1 MTVEYRD
8 ESEFSNEL
16 HSVSQIADALR
27 HKKFG
32 KDVREAIAQAVEK
45 LYGIGPSTVISGSP
59 AGAYATLA
67 ELKSAYP
74 NGQQGVFVVA
84 ETGKWY
90 LWDPRKEVWIE
101 GGNFQTPMSQSEIED
116 GRIWGDGT
124 KSNSIGAAIRGQIL
138 KEKNERIQNIEQ
150 EKIERI
156 QNIEQE
162 KIERIK
168 NIEQEK
174 IERIKNDEKLQW
186 QINLYSTALDLKE
199 VRLRDE
205 QNQLLWDGNDYVTG
219 NVYLPK
225 TDKTGTEEGVPA
237 DSSIIGYTFL
247 GHLEEYGLPIL
258 KLESP
263 DLLNLTSKEQ
273 GKLKGVKFDYNPN
286 GNEGVRLSG
295 TLKSIKIQ
303 GNGSAIYPKKNYTLV
318 FSDDVCFKGQWGKNH
333 HKYVIKADWTDFS
346 QIRNEFGAWLWGQ
359 IRKTLID
366 QKRDVFV
373 KTTTSNLVNENGDI
387 LVGETSRQFL
397 GPNFGAIDSY
407 PVLVII
413 NGIYHGLYSMC
424 VPKDDWMANMGYG
437 DKEAIISAD
446 GLMNQTTRFKELDR
460 VDKKGNLTGEGFGV
474 EYVSDEKNQSWVAE
488 SINTLITN
496 VISTTGSVDG
506 IRDYIDIDSVHDYLI
521 MNVAIGNVDAY
532 IRNFILDTW
541 DGIKWYIVSYDMD
554 SVLGNFWHGKT
565 MTNIE
570 TTDFDS
576 VDSTNRLFHLVYKYD
591 KDRFLERWNFLRNSI
606 LSDNN
611 LYVALANFANKI
623 PQAVLDYEEKLWPGR
638 PSTRISNINQIQ
650 NWLMLRLKYLDRKI
664 IEITEES

>member
-1 MTVEYRD
+1 MNNYANSRWKERG
-8 ESEFSNEL
+8 SFSKDTL
-16 HSVSQIADALR
+16 HSYQDIVDAIR
-27 HKKFG
+27 TAPYG
-32 KDVREAIAQAVEK
+32 IDTREAMAQMLMF
-45 LYGIGPSTVISGSP
+45 LYSTVQSIGDNFSIDMSP
-59 AGAYATLA
+59 TDTFENVAK
-67 ELKSAYP
+67 LKEKYP
-74 NGQQGVFVVA
+74 NGQQGVFVVQD
-84 ETGKWY
+84 TGHWY
-90 LWDPRKEVWIE
+90 FWSELENVWKD
-101 GGNFQTPMSQSEIED
+101 GGSYQTPAPIDDIRKVDAKADSNKKQLD
-116 GRIWGDGT
+116 ALLADFKAVDT
-124 KSNSIGAAIRGQIL
+124 KVGLNKKQLDALLADFA
-138 KEKNERIQNIEQ
+138 NEVFERK
-150 EKIERI
+150 KIDADLI
-156 QNIEQE
+156 
-162 KIERIK
+162 
-168 NIEQEK
+168 
-174 IERIKNDEKLQW
+174 DKLASY
-186 QINLYSTALDLKE
+186 LTALDLKE

-225 TDKTGTEEGVPA
+225 TDKTGTEEGVPV

-286 GNEGVRLSG
+286 GNEGVHLSE
-295 TLKSIKIQ
+295 TLKSIKVQ

-318 FSDDVCFKGQWGKNH
+318 FSDDVCFKGQWGNH

-446 GLMNQTTRFKELDR
+446 GLMNQTTRFKELDS
-460 VDKKGNLTGEGFGV
+460 VDKKGNLTGEGFGI

-541 DGIKWYIVSYDMD
+541 DGIKWYIAPYDMD
-554 SVLGNFWHGKT
+554 SVLGNFWNGKT
-565 MTNIE
+565 MTDIE
-570 TTDFDS
+570 TTDFNS
-576 VDSTNRLFHLVYKYD
+576 VDSTNRLFHLIYKYNKD
-591 KDRFLERWNFLRNSI
+591 KFLERWNYLRNSI
-606 LSDNN
+606 LSDSN

-638 PSTRISNINQIQ
+638 PSTRISNISQIQ

>member
-1 MTVEYRD
+1 MNNYANSRWKERGSFNKDT
-8 ESEFSNEL
+8 L
-16 HSVSQIADALR
+16 HSYQDIIDAIR
-27 HKKFG
+27 TAPYG
-32 KDVREAIAQAVEK
+32 IDTREAMAQMLMF
-45 LYGIGPSTVISGSP
+45 LYSTVQSIGDNFSIDMSP
-59 AGAYATLA
+59 TDTF
-67 ELKSAYP
+67 ENVTKLKEKYP
-74 NGQQGVFVVA
+74 NGQQGVFVVQD
-84 ETGKWY
+84 TGHWY
-90 LWDPRKEVWIE
+90 FWSELENVWKD
-101 GGNFQTPMSQSEIED
+101 GGSYQTPAPID
-116 GRIWGDGT
+116 DIRKVDA
-124 KSNSIGAAIRGQIL
+124 KADSNKKQLDALLADFEAVDAKASSNKKRLNDLLADFA
-138 KEKNERIQNIEQ
+138 NEVLERK
-150 EKIERI
+150 KIDADLI
-156 QNIEQE
+156 
-162 KIERIK
+162 
-168 NIEQEK
+168 
-174 IERIKNDEKLQW
+174 DKLASY
-186 QINLYSTALDLKE
+186 LTALELKE

-205 QNQLLWDGNDYVTG
+205 QSQLLWDGNNYVTG

-225 TDKTGTEEGVPA
+225 TDRTGLEEGVPV

-273 GKLKGVKFDYNPN
+273 GKLKGVKFEYNPN

-303 GNGSAIYPKKNYTLV
+303 GNGSAIYPKKNYTLA
-318 FSDDVCFKGQWGKNH
+318 FNDDVCFKGLWGNH
-333 HKYVIKADWTDFS
+333 DKYVIKADWTDFS
-346 QIRNEFGAWLWGQ
+346 HIRNEFGAWLWGQ
-359 IRKTLID
+359 IRKTLINAE
-366 QKRDVFV
+366 RDVFV

-437 DKEAIISAD
+437 TKEAIISAD
-446 GLMNQTTRFKELDR
+446 GQMNYTTRFKELDR
-460 VDKKGNLTGEGFGV
+460 VDKKGNLTGEGFGI

-496 VISTTGSVDG
+496 VINAKGSVDG
-506 IRDYIDIDSVHDYLI
+506 IKDYIDIDSVHDYLI
-521 MNVAIGNVDAY
+521 MNVLIGNVDAY

-541 DGIKWYIVSYDMD
+541 DGIKWYIAPYDMD

-570 TTDFDS
+570 TTDFNS

-591 KDRFLERWNFLRNSI
+591 KDKFLKRWNYLRNSI

-623 PQAVLDYEEKLWPGR
+623 PQAVLNYEEKLWPGR
-638 PSTRISNINQIQ
+638 PSSRISNINQIQ
-650 NWLMLRLKYLDRKI
+650 NWLIMRLKYLDRKI
-664 IEITEES
+664 TEITEES